1 MTQSYD
7 LAGLHVDHVTPATS
21 TPNGNSNHRPPL
33 LLVHGAAHGA
43 WCWEF
48 WLERLPSL
56 GWEAH
61 ALSLRNHPG
70 SYGIDEETFR
80 SKTRLDD
87 YARDVGKVAGHI
99 GVPAVVIG
107 HSMGGITTQRFAA
120 LHTAALHTA
129 APHTVGGKPPAALVL
144 LASAPPGEL
153 NHFIP
158 EPFPADKPFFLARD
172 QFAQRFF
179 HNIPK
184 ERLDRALDRL
194 VPESTAVI
202 NEILTAPGVSVR
214 PEEITCPILV
224 VTAGQDHSSVPK
236 DRSLADYYGADYMD
250 DPENGHDLMLENGWE
265 ALLVRIMDWV
275 DSRVKAD

>member
-1 MTQSYD
+1 MAHSYD
-7 LAGLHVDHVTPATS
+7 LAGLHVDHVTPAAS
-21 TPNGNSNHRPPL
+21 TPNHGPGGQNYRPPL

-43 WCWEF
+43 WCWEL
-48 WLERLPSL
+48 WMERLPSL

-70 SYGIDEETFR
+70 SYEIDQETFR
-80 SKTRLDD
+80 SKTRIDD
-87 YARDVGKVAGHI
+87 YAQDVGIVAGHI

-107 HSMGGITTQRFAA
+107 HSMGGITVQRFAA
-120 LHTAALHTA
+120 LHTA
-129 APHTVGGKPPAALVL
+129 GGKPPAALVL
-144 LASAPPGEL
+144 LASAPPGEM

-158 EPFPADKPFFLARD
+158 EPFPAGEPFFMARD
-172 QFAQRFF
+172 QFAQRYF
-179 HNIPK
+179 HDIPK

-202 NEILTAPGVSVR
+202 NEILTAPGISVR
-214 PEEITCPILV
+214 PEEISCPILV
-224 VTAGQDHSSVPK
+224 VTAGKDHSSVPK

-265 ALLVRIMDWV
+265 ALLVRIVDWV